1 MKVGNYLKHLNKY
14 CVNFAENTYTIS
26 DIIFWPFTLF
36 SSEGNSLQVKRNLKS
51 SVTNFLSSLPSKN
64 KCLAIAVE
72 TYVKAG
78 IKVFWCCSVLLDFI
92 TFGKVFCHWLSD
104 KPNLC
109 SYLDPVSLK
118 PYYLNSLPKR
128 LCLTFRGNINKM
140 IWGKSF
146 KFCSFLQVLFL
157 HVCFR
162 SKFNIRKISTA
173 VGGGFLVDFSVYCQ
187 NKTIS
192 RDFINAISSVFVWG
206 QFTISKT
213 ELEI

>member
-1 MKVGNYLKHLNKY
+1 M
-14 CVNFAENTYTIS
+14 F
-26 DIIFWPFTLF
+26 
-36 SSEGNSLQVKRNLKS
+36 GNSGRNLRKS
-51 SVTNFLSSLPSKN
+51 RYQSFLVLPSF
-64 KCLAIAVE
+64 ARF
-72 TYVKAG
+72 YY
-78 IKVFWCCSVLLDFI
+78 FWQSILSLNVWQTESLLI
-92 TFGKVFCHWLSD
+92 TRPSLFKTLLS
-104 KPNLC
+104 
-109 SYLDPVSLK
+109 YSL
-118 PYYLNSLPKR
+118 SKR

-173 VGGGFLVDFSVYCQ
+173 VGGGFLVDFSVYSR

-192 RDFINAISSVFVWG
+192 RDFINAISFVFVWG